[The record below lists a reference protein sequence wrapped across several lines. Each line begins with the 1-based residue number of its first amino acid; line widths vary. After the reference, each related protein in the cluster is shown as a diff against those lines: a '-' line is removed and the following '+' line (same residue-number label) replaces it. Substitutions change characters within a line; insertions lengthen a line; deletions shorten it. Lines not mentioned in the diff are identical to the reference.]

1 MGKQGQSIQST
12 FSPKQIEIIKTGIA
26 LKYSDSQGA
35 SEIINFNKK
44 DTTPSSDHSSTLKPD
59 YKKLKIALK
68 YSDSQGASEI
78 INFNKKDTTPSS
90 DHSSTLKPDYKKL
103 KDVSQNDTGNDYL
116 YRVKDHID

>member
-26 LKYSDSQGA
+26 LKYSDSQC
-35 SEIINFNKK
+35 
-44 DTTPSSDHSSTLKPD
+44 
-59 YKKLKIALK
+59 
-68 YSDSQGASEI
+68 ASEI

>member
-12 FSPKQIEIIKTGIA
+12 FSPKQI
-26 LKYSDSQGA
+26 
-35 SEIINFNKK
+35 
-44 DTTPSSDHSSTLKPD
+44 
-59 YKKLKIALK
+59 
-68 YSDSQGASEI
+68 EI

>member
-1 MGKQGQSIQST
+1 MGKQCKSIQST

-44 DTTPSSDHSSTLKPD
+44 DTTPSSDQSSTL
-59 YKKLKIALK
+59 Y
-68 YSDSQGASEI
+68 
-78 INFNKKDTTPSS
+78 
-90 DHSSTLKPDYKKL
+90 PDYKKL